1 MNSKNKKIK
10 EPGADKNLFNM
21 IRDYCK
27 APWISINKELPMP
40 NKLLLLA
47 YYGGEDI
54 GYKTEIG
61 WLCKHVIKKHDK
73 KKDNDWFLSK
83 RNNNNDYCS
92 LSSSYF
98 ERIINVNNSD
108 NHKKESLLNSTIN
121 EREDDLSSKYEIIEE
136 NGEKIALVWF
146 LNVTGGLP
154 GIFNNYKSADS
165 TFCDDLNLLMSAEKN
180 YTEPDFWMYIPD
192 IK

>member
-10 EPGADKNLFNM
+10 EPGADKNLYNI

-83 RNNNNDYCS
+83 RNNNDYCS

-154 GIFNNYKSADS
+154 
-165 TFCDDLNLLMSAEKN
+165 
-180 YTEPDFWMYIPD
+180 
-192 IK
+192 